1 MGYPFPPTRVG
12 KSRRP
17 FRLKRSI
24 RQAHDEVVPLHVPLH
39 WSNATWWLIPLSKW
53 VTTLVINGI
62 SGVSPLITGV
72 ITHLRFWRIR
82 WMLSS
87 FPHLQVIWKSTTQKL
102 YKIPSPCLTT
112 PQALQKSTSHHQM
125 DGWNPINNGRNH
137 LSIGAGFRNHPPY
150 GS

>member
-53 VTTLVINGI
+53 VTTLVINRI
-62 SGVSPLITGV
+62 SGVSPLISGG
-72 ITHLRFWRIR
+72 ITRLLSGMNHQVLLDADCLFPQYVNFIGISTMDPNGGFLRRR
-82 WMLSS
+82 A
-87 FPHLQVIWKSTTQKL
+87 
-102 YKIPSPCLTT
+102 T
-112 PQALQKSTSHHQM
+112 PSHHPFRTMGFSHINQACW
-125 DGWNPINNGRNH
+125 GYTSIYGNPQIRKKSQN
-137 LSIGAGFRNHPPY
+137 
-150 GS
+150 